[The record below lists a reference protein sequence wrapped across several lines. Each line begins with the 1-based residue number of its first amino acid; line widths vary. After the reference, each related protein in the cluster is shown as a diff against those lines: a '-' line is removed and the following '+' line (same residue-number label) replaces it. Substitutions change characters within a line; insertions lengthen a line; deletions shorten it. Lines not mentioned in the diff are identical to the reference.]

1 MKQSIQLPMIKVL
14 LVGFAII
21 SLSACAPRFHRG
33 HAKAPTNKTAVTKVI
48 VVKPA
53 AYRIVN
59 VNVNNVLRKDV
70 VIIRKR

>member
-59 VNVNNVLRKDV
+59 VNNVLRKDV

>member
-1 MKQSIQLPMIKVL
+1 MKQSIQFPVIKVL

-21 SLSACAPRFHRG
+21 SLSACAPRAHHG
-33 HAKAPTNKTAVTKVI
+33 HAKAPTNKITKVV

-53 AYRIVN
+53 AYRV
-59 VNVNNVLRKDV
+59 VNVNNVHQKDV

>member
-1 MKQSIQLPMIKVL
+1 MKQSIQFPMIKVL

-21 SLSACAPRFHRG
+21 SLSACAPRAHHG
-33 HAKAPTNKTAVTKVI
+33 HVKAPKNKTAVTKVI

-59 VNVNNVLRKDV
+59 VNNVHQKDV

>member
-1 MKQSIQLPMIKVL
+1 MKQSIQFPMIKVL

-21 SLSACAPRFHRG
+21 SLSACAPRAHHG
-33 HAKAPTNKTAVTKVI
+33 HVKAPKNKTAVTKVI

-59 VNVNNVLRKDV
+59 VNVNNVHQKDV